1 MSAKAIPAK
10 VSGGFASG
18 IAEKQG
24 GGPPDGRMRLT
35 VLGGFLGSGKTT
47 WLRHQLHHGLYED
60 AFIVV
65 NEAAET
71 PVDDALLAR
80 SSKLAVL
87 AGGCACCT
95 AKADLIAL
103 LRKICDERSQTNSTE
118 RRLDRIVL
126 ETSGLADPGPIVAAI
141 QADPV
146 LVNHIVIGEIAVA
159 VDALN
164 GLAQLRSEMLGRRQ
178 IETADRLVITKV
190 DAAGEGTVARLMAT
204 LKRVNPGAAI
214 SGSVLGSP
222 FELPEVGDAEPEELP
237 DLNGEAERPAIFPT
251 RLALDET
258 IDWTAFGVW
267 LSALLHAR
275 GDDVL
280 RVKGVVRTPAGRL
293 LLQSVRKVVQSPE
306 ILPEQGDG
314 REDDVIVVI
323 GRGYRAEDLRRSL
336 ARFAGA

>member
-1 MSAKAIPAK
+1 
-10 VSGGFASG
+10 
-18 IAEKQG
+18 
-24 GGPPDGRMRLT
+24 MRLT

-103 LRKICDERSQTNSTE
+103 LRKICDERSQTTSTE
-118 RRLDRIVL
+118 KRLDRIVL

-164 GLAQLRSEMLGRRQ
+164 GLAQLRSETLGRRQ

-237 DLNGEAERPAIFPT
+237 DIDGEAERPAIFPT